1 MKGSDG
7 GVGRVKAL
15 GYVEGGLEDGDSVG
29 RSGTFFIERS
39 AGHPGRGSIF
49 QQSPHRTAARGS
61 EWGFQAGVTS
71 QQTLEEAGRGDP
83 QPGIGHR
90 SACCDAR
97 RAGPFV
103 TSQSAV

>member
-1 MKGSDG
+1 M
-7 GVGRVKAL
+7 KAL
-15 GYVEGGLEDGDSVG
+15 GYVEGVPEDRDPVG

-39 AGHPGRGSIF
+39 AGHPGRDPSF
-49 QQSPHRTAARGS
+49 QQSPRWTAARGS
-61 EWGFQAGVTS
+61 EWGFQARATS
-71 QQTLEEAGRGDP
+71 QKTLEAGRGDP

-90 SACCDAR
+90 SACRDAR